1 MAQENKKTPVIARF
15 GALIAGSAIL
25 LGGVGVAAT
34 HSDHVADENARN
46 EAQVQQLQSQ
56 LASLETSTTNNQEVV
71 SSEATGMSPARKHSD
86 DENMKA
92 IMKQALT
99 WSNGNEYI
107 SARQA
112 LIDRWHLDETSQF
125 LTVFMPGEDAG
136 AWRTDSS
143 GKTYFAYEGA
153 NSSLDSFTTSVTNVD
168 GTKYTYFA
176 VVGITTKS
184 SDGKATSTSYSTM
197 RYTLDSDGS
206 ISDITGWAGA
216 PGRDRT
222 Y

>member
-1 MAQENKKTPVIARF
+1 MSENKKKQPVIARF
-15 GALIAGSAIL
+15 GALIAGGAIL

-34 HSDHVADENARN
+34 HNDHVADENART
-46 EAQVQQLQSQ
+46 ASQVQQLQSQ
-56 LASLETSTTNNQEVV
+56 LASLETSTTDHQETV

-86 DENMKA
+86 DEAMKA

-99 WSNGNEYI
+99 WKSGDEYI

-112 LIDRWHLDETSQF
+112 LIDRWHLDEGSQF
-125 LTVFMPGEDAG
+125 LTVFMPGEEAG
-136 AWRTDSS
+136 AWRADSS

-176 VVGITTKS
+176 VVGITTTS

-197 RYTLDSDGS
+197 SYTLDSDGS

>member
-1 MAQENKKTPVIARF
+1 MTQETKKPFIARF
-15 GALIAGSAIL
+15 GAIIAGGAL
-25 LGGVGVAAT
+25 LIGGVGIAAT
-34 HSDHVADENARN
+34 HSDHVADENARS
-46 EAQVQQLQSQ
+46 EAQVQQLQAQ
-56 LASLETSTTNNQEVV
+56 LSSLKTSTTDNQEVV
-71 SSEATGMSPARKHSD
+71 SSEATGMSPARKRSD
-86 DENMKA
+86 DETVRT
-92 IMKQALT
+92 IMQQALT
-99 WSNGNEYI
+99 WSSGEQYI
-107 SARQA
+107 AARQA
-112 LIDRWHLDETSQF
+112 LIDRWHLDENSQF

-176 VVGITTKS
+176 VVGIKTTS

-197 RYTLDSDGS
+197 SYTLDSDGS

>member
-1 MAQENKKTPVIARF
+1 MTQETKKPFIARF
-15 GALIAGSAIL
+15 GAIIAGGAL
-25 LGGVGVAAT
+25 LIGGVGIAAT
-34 HSDHVADENARN
+34 HSDHVSDENARS
-46 EAQVQQLQSQ
+46 EAQVQQLQAQ
-56 LASLETSTTNNQEVV
+56 LSSLKTSTTDNQEVV
-71 SSEATGMSPARKHSD
+71 SSEATGMSPARKRSD
-86 DENMKA
+86 DETVRT
-92 IMKQALT
+92 IMQQALT
-99 WSNGNEYI
+99 WSSGEQYI
-107 SARQA
+107 AARQA
-112 LIDRWHLDETSQF
+112 LIDRWHLDENSQF

-176 VVGITTKS
+176 VVGIKTTS
-184 SDGKATSTSYSTM
+184 SDGKATNTSYSTM
-197 RYTLDSDGS
+197 SYTLASDGS
-206 ISDITGWAGA
+206 ISNITGWAGA

>member
-1 MAQENKKTPVIARF
+1 MTQETKKPFIARF
-15 GALIAGSAIL
+15 GALIAGGAIL
-25 LGGVGVAAT
+25 LSGVGVAAT
-34 HSDHVADENARN
+34 HSNHVADENTRSA
-46 EAQVQQLQSQ
+46 AQVQQLQSQ

-71 SSEATGMSPARKHSD
+71 SSEATGMSPARKRSD
-86 DENMKA
+86 DETMKT
-92 IMKQALT
+92 IMGQALT
-99 WSNGNEYI
+99 WKSGEEYI
-107 SARQA
+107 AARKA
-112 LIDRWHLDETSQF
+112 LIDRWHLDEGSQF
-125 LTVFMPGEDAG
+125 LTVFMPGEEAG

-176 VVGITTKS
+176 VVGIKTTS
-184 SDGKATSTSYSTM
+184 SDGKATNTSYSTM
-197 RYTLDSDGS
+197 SYTLDSDGS
-206 ISDITGWAGA
+206 ISNITGWAGA